1 MKNNWIDVL
10 DESLVKDFYNNQT
23 SEEQQE
29 GLNTTLSFGTAGIR
43 GKFGLGKGRL
53 NKFTVSK
60 VALGF
65 AHYLTSSIAHPV
77 VVIHYDTQDT
87 YHLNLLKL
95 SLIF

>member
-29 GLNTTLSFGTAGIR
+29 GLNTTLSFGTAGIE
-43 GKFGLGKGRL
+43 KFGLGEGRL

-65 AHYLTSSIAHPV
+65 CPLFNIKYRASCRRHTL
-77 VVIHYDTQDT
+77 
-87 YHLNLLKL
+87 
-95 SLIF
+95 

>member
-43 GKFGLGKGRL
+43 GKFGLGEGRL

-60 VALGF
+60 
-65 AHYLTSSIAHPV
+65 SSVRFCPLFNIKYRASCRRH
-77 VVIHYDTQDT
+77 T
-87 YHLNLLKL
+87 L
-95 SLIF
+95 